1 MKYDIK
7 AEVLVSDLIQHKHIK
22 ENQAL
27 SEDIF
32 VNYVVDTY
40 FVHPKDFIPPQKNTN
55 NTIHKEFDEKI
66 IVWIKNNNK
75 TIEKLK
81 DKTVYEHTHNEITH
95 YINEHSDEIN
105 KYRKEAEEIFE
116 YFKSFYK

>member
-1 MKYDIK
+1 M
-7 AEVLVSDLIQHKHIK
+7 
-22 ENQAL
+22 
-27 SEDIF
+27 
-32 VNYVVDTY
+32 
-40 FVHPKDFIPPQKNTN
+40 

-105 KYRKEAEEIFE
+105 KYRKKAEEIFE